1 MKISITFHVTHFLVF
16 VLFIS
21 GLFADLPFIQNN
33 KYPNGPQK
41 DWNQRQFKKYY
52 RWIERHSNR
61 TADSDDQILRR
72 QDAIISGNKITT
84 QIWNYGSI
92 SEPGNRVT
100 DIVWEGLGYG
110 YEFGP
115 FICAEVPLA
124 SNSHPDAYPK
134 VVGGDTTWFARIISD
149 GLVTDPERSPD
160 GSEYWTW
167 EPLAYSDEGIYFA
180 DPNYD
185 KIPTASDIDRD
196 FDGKPDSWAY
206 DWYNAN
212 LKEYVWPGD
221 LRQGASNADEEAF
234 FVCDDRNNKEFEYYP
249 FPEDSAR
256 KGLGLQ
262 IEYRYYQ
269 WANPLAEDIIFLIY
283 KITNKST
290 KDLSEVTFG
299 MWGDPHIGGPS
310 DWSDD
315 LSYFDH
321 DINMVYCWDEDG
333 SASGSANNPGYFGY
347 KFLESP
353 GNPYDQLDNDDDG
366 MVDESRD
373 NGIDDDNDWDPEK
386 DDIGVDGVPNTGDM
400 GEGDGLPTAGDQY
413 DIREPGEPNFEWTDL
428 DESDMVGLTGF
439 SSPAFSGTTI
449 ADDQRVYDD
458 FLQPGVFDSANAT
471 QSGDYVFIYSSGPI
485 SLPAGET
492 RRFSIALLIGEDY
505 DDLTLNAITSQDIYE
520 RNYQFAKPPDKPTI
534 TAVPGD
540 ERITLY
546 WDHVAEESLDPISE
560 EYDFEGYVIYRSTHP
575 QFLDQQTITDANG
588 SKFLFEP
595 LKMFNGAPARFDL
608 DNDYFGMSSVVY
620 PGRGAYYTLG
630 DNTGL
635 VHSYV
640 DSNNVLNGQTYYYA
654 VVSYDHGSEELQ
666 IPPSE
671 CSKTI
676 TVNPTTNELIIDVNT
691 IRIVPSAPAIGLV
704 RGTIKDNWIEPIAGV
719 TTGKIILDIV
729 DYYSLENENQFEIT
743 FRESPT
749 RYSIKDLMPIED
761 QVVISIEQY
770 RQLSYQNIDLES
782 VQVYD
787 ASGNIFVI
795 DQDYE
800 ILDEMGKIKGIAGG
814 SITDGNTYTVSY
826 LYYPIVNSKAVSLE
840 ETNPIVDGIKVTA
853 QDVELA
859 LNVDNTKWSTS
870 SSCSWSPEVIPF
882 NGADQFM
889 YPGAYEV
896 RFFDEIVDTSST
908 ALHPSFG
915 ISRMNFEVWD
925 VTPGRI
931 PMQEEVTIIE
941 EGNNPD
947 SLWSLGDRAIIMD
960 GEPLGGK
967 WEFTFFLPD
976 SGDTISAGAGDVFF
990 IDTHRPFSESDT
1002 LLFTTVASQY
1012 DKTVASGKLDS
1023 IYVVPNPY
1031 VVTNVLEQLD
1041 LQNPM
1046 DRGPRKI
1053 YFTNLPK
1060 ECTISI
1066 YTVSGDLVE
1075 TLEHNSDIENSQE
1088 HWDLTTKDNFPLAYG
1103 VYLYHVD
1110 APGIGE
1116 KLGRFAVIK

>member
-1 MKISITFHVTHFLVF
+1 MKISITFYVTHFLVF

-283 KITNKST
+283 KITNKSS
-290 KDLSEVTFG
+290 KDLNEVTFG

-520 RNYQFAKPPDKPTI
+520 RNYQFAKPPDKPII

-676 TVNPTTNELIIDVNT
+676 TLNPTTNELIIDVNT
-691 IRIVPSAPAIGLV
+691 IRIVPSTPAIGLV
-704 RGTIKDNWIEPIAGV
+704 RGTIKDNLIEHRAGV
-719 TTGKIILDIV
+719 TTGEITLDIV

-787 ASGNIFVI
+787 VNGNIFVI

-800 ILDEMGKIKGIAGG
+800 ILDEMGKIKGMAGG
-814 SITDGNTYTVSY
+814 SITEGNTYTVSY

-840 ETNPIVDGIKVTA
+840 ETNPIVDGIKVTV

-859 LNVDNTKWSTS
+859 LNVENTKWSIS

-947 SLWSLGDRAIIMD
+947 SLWSPGDRAIIMD

-990 IDTHRPFSESDT
+990 IDTHRPFAESDT

>member
-1 MKISITFHVTHFLVF
+1 MKISITFYVTHFLVF

-41 DWNQRQFKKYY
+41 DWTQRQFKKYY

-283 KITNKST
+283 KITNKSS
-290 KDLSEVTFG
+290 KDLNEVTFG

-520 RNYQFAKPPDKPTI
+520 RNYQFAKPPDKPII

-691 IRIVPSAPAIGLV
+691 IRIVPSTPAIGLV
-704 RGTIKDNWIEPIAGV
+704 RGTIKDNLIEHRAGV
-719 TTGKIILDIV
+719 TTGEITLDIV

-787 ASGNIFVI
+787 VNGNIFVI

-814 SITDGNTYTVSY
+814 SITEGNTYTVSY

-840 ETNPIVDGIKVTA
+840 ETNPIVDGIKVTV

-859 LNVDNTKWSTS
+859 LNVENTKWSIS

-908 ALHPSFG
+908 TLHPSFG

-947 SLWSLGDRAIIMD
+947 SLWSPGDRAIIMD

-990 IDTHRPFSESDT
+990 IDTHRPFAESDT

>member
-1 MKISITFHVTHFLVF
+1 MKISITFYVTHFLVF

-283 KITNKST
+283 KITNKSS
-290 KDLSEVTFG
+290 KDLNEVTFG

-676 TVNPTTNELIIDVNT
+676 TLNPTTNELIIDVNT

-704 RGTIKDNWIEPIAGV
+704 RGTIKDNLIEHRAGV

-787 ASGNIFVI
+787 VNGNIFVI

-840 ETNPIVDGIKVTA
+840 ETNPIVDGIKVTV

-859 LNVDNTKWSTS
+859 LNVENTKWSIS

-908 ALHPSFG
+908 TLHPSFG

-947 SLWSLGDRAIIMD
+947 SLWSPGDRAIIMD

-990 IDTHRPFSESDT
+990 IDTHRPFAESDT

>member
-1 MKISITFHVTHFLVF
+1 MKISITFYVTHFLVF

-41 DWNQRQFKKYY
+41 DWTQRQFKKYY

-283 KITNKST
+283 KITNKSS
-290 KDLSEVTFG
+290 KDLNEVTFG

-620 PGRGAYYTLG
+620 PGRGAYYSLG

-676 TVNPTTNELIIDVNT
+676 TLNPTTNELIIDVNT
-691 IRIVPSAPAIGLV
+691 IRIVPSTPAIGLV
-704 RGTIKDNWIEPIAGV
+704 RGTIKDNLIEHRAGV
-719 TTGKIILDIV
+719 TTGEITLDIV

-787 ASGNIFVI
+787 VNGNIFVI

-840 ETNPIVDGIKVTA
+840 ETNPIVDGIKVTV
-853 QDVELA
+853 QDIELA
-859 LNVDNTKWSTS
+859 LNVENTKWSIS

-908 ALHPSFG
+908 TLHPSFG

-947 SLWSLGDRAIIMD
+947 SLWSPGDRAIIMD

-990 IDTHRPFSESDT
+990 IDTHRPFAESDT

>member
-1 MKISITFHVTHFLVF
+1 MKISITFYVTHFLVF

-283 KITNKST
+283 KITNKSS
-290 KDLSEVTFG
+290 KDLNEVTFG

-540 ERITLY
+540 ERIILY

-691 IRIVPSAPAIGLV
+691 IRIVPSTPAIGLV
-704 RGTIKDNWIEPIAGV
+704 RGTIKDNLIEHRAGV

-787 ASGNIFVI
+787 VNGNIFVI

-814 SITDGNTYTVSY
+814 SITEGNTYTVSY

-840 ETNPIVDGIKVTA
+840 ETNPIVDGIKVTV

-859 LNVDNTKWSTS
+859 LNVENTKWSIS

-908 ALHPSFG
+908 TLHPSFG

-947 SLWSLGDRAIIMD
+947 SLWSPGDRAIIMD

-990 IDTHRPFSESDT
+990 IDTHRPFAESDT

-1012 DKTVASGKLDS
+1012 DKTIASGKLDS

>member
-1 MKISITFHVTHFLVF
+1 MKISITFYVTHFLVF

-283 KITNKST
+283 KITNKSS
-290 KDLSEVTFG
+290 KDLNEVTFG

-540 ERITLY
+540 ERIILY

-787 ASGNIFVI
+787 ASGNTFII
-795 DQDYE
+795 NQDYE

-840 ETNPIVDGIKVTA
+840 ETNPIVDGIKVTV
-853 QDVELA
+853 QDIELA
-859 LNVDNTKWSTS
+859 LNVENTKWSIS

-947 SLWSLGDRAIIMD
+947 SLWSPGDRAIIMD

-990 IDTHRPFSESDT
+990 IDTHRPFAESDT

>member
-1 MKISITFHVTHFLVF
+1 MKISITFYVTHFLVF

-41 DWNQRQFKKYY
+41 DWTQRQFKKYY

-283 KITNKST
+283 KITNKSS
-290 KDLSEVTFG
+290 KDLNEVTFG

-520 RNYQFAKPPDKPTI
+520 RNYQFAKPPDKPII

-540 ERITLY
+540 ERIILY

-676 TVNPTTNELIIDVNT
+676 TLNPTTNELIIDVNT
-691 IRIVPSAPAIGLV
+691 IRIVPSTPAIGLV
-704 RGTIKDNWIEPIAGV
+704 RGTIKDNLIEHRAGV
-719 TTGKIILDIV
+719 TTGEITLDIV

-787 ASGNIFVI
+787 VNGNIFVI

-840 ETNPIVDGIKVTA
+840 ETNPIVDGIKVTV

-859 LNVDNTKWSTS
+859 LNVENTKWSIS

-908 ALHPSFG
+908 TLHPSFG
-915 ISRMNFEVWD
+915 FSKMNFEVWD

-947 SLWSLGDRAIIMD
+947 SLWSPGDRAIIMD

-990 IDTHRPFSESDT
+990 IDTHRPFAESDT

>member
-1 MKISITFHVTHFLVF
+1 MKISITFYVTHFLVF

-283 KITNKST
+283 KITNKSS
-290 KDLSEVTFG
+290 KDLNEVTFG

-310 DWSDD
+310 DWRDD

-540 ERITLY
+540 ERIILY

-691 IRIVPSAPAIGLV
+691 IRIVPSTPAIGLV
-704 RGTIKDNWIEPIAGV
+704 RGTIKDNLIEHRAGV
-719 TTGKIILDIV
+719 TTGEITLDIV

-787 ASGNIFVI
+787 VNGNIFVI

-840 ETNPIVDGIKVTA
+840 ETNPIVDGIKVTV
-853 QDVELA
+853 QDIELA
-859 LNVDNTKWSTS
+859 LNVENTKWSIS

-908 ALHPSFG
+908 TLHPSFG

-947 SLWSLGDRAIIMD
+947 SLWSPGDRAIIMD

-990 IDTHRPFSESDT
+990 IDTHRPFAESDT

>member
-1 MKISITFHVTHFLVF
+1 MKISITFYVTHFLVF

-283 KITNKST
+283 KITNKSS
-290 KDLSEVTFG
+290 KDLNEVTFG

-520 RNYQFAKPPDKPTI
+520 RNYQFAKPPDKPII

-691 IRIVPSAPAIGLV
+691 IRIVPSTPAIGLV
-704 RGTIKDNWIEPIAGV
+704 RGTIKDNLIEHRAGV
-719 TTGKIILDIV
+719 TTGEITLDIV

-787 ASGNIFVI
+787 VNGNIFVI

-814 SITDGNTYTVSY
+814 SITEGNTYTVSY

-840 ETNPIVDGIKVTA
+840 ETNPIVDGIKVTV
-853 QDVELA
+853 QDIELA
-859 LNVDNTKWSTS
+859 LNVENTKWSIS

-908 ALHPSFG
+908 TLHPSFG

-947 SLWSLGDRAIIMD
+947 SLWSPGDRAIIMD

-990 IDTHRPFSESDT
+990 IDTHRPFAESDT

>member
-1 MKISITFHVTHFLVF
+1 MKISITFYVTHFLVF

-283 KITNKST
+283 KITNKSS
-290 KDLSEVTFG
+290 KDLNEVTFG

-520 RNYQFAKPPDKPTI
+520 RNYQFAKPPDKPII

-676 TVNPTTNELIIDVNT
+676 TLNPTTNELIIDVNT
-691 IRIVPSAPAIGLV
+691 IRIVPSTPAIGLV
-704 RGTIKDNWIEPIAGV
+704 RGTIKDNLIEHRAGV

-787 ASGNIFVI
+787 VNGNIFVI

-814 SITDGNTYTVSY
+814 SITEGNTYTVSY

-840 ETNPIVDGIKVTA
+840 ETNPIVDGIKVTV
-853 QDVELA
+853 QDIELA
-859 LNVDNTKWSTS
+859 LNVENTKWSIS

-908 ALHPSFG
+908 TLHPSFG

-947 SLWSLGDRAIIMD
+947 SLWSPGDRAIIMD

-990 IDTHRPFSESDT
+990 IDTHRPFAESDT

>member
-1 MKISITFHVTHFLVF
+1 MKISITFYVTHFLVF

-283 KITNKST
+283 KITNKSS
-290 KDLSEVTFG
+290 KDLNEVTFG

-540 ERITLY
+540 ERIILY

-691 IRIVPSAPAIGLV
+691 IRIVPSTPAIGLV
-704 RGTIKDNWIEPIAGV
+704 RGTIKDNLIEHRAGV
-719 TTGKIILDIV
+719 TTGEITLDIV

-787 ASGNIFVI
+787 VNGNIFVI

-814 SITDGNTYTVSY
+814 SIMEGNTYAVSY

-840 ETNPIVDGIKVTA
+840 ETNPIVDGIKVTV
-853 QDVELA
+853 QDIELA
-859 LNVDNTKWSTS
+859 LNVENTKWSIS

-908 ALHPSFG
+908 TLHPSFG

-947 SLWSLGDRAIIMD
+947 SLWSPGDRAIIMD

-990 IDTHRPFSESDT
+990 IDTHRPFAESDT

>member
-1 MKISITFHVTHFLVF
+1 MKISITFYVTHFLVF

-41 DWNQRQFKKYY
+41 DWTQRQFKKYY

-283 KITNKST
+283 KITNKSS
-290 KDLSEVTFG
+290 KDLNEVTFG

-520 RNYQFAKPPDKPTI
+520 RNYQFAKPPDKPII

-691 IRIVPSAPAIGLV
+691 IRIVPSTPAIGLV
-704 RGTIKDNWIEPIAGV
+704 RGTIKDNLIEHRAGV

-787 ASGNIFVI
+787 VNGNIFVI

-840 ETNPIVDGIKVTA
+840 ETNPIVDGIKVTV

-859 LNVDNTKWSTS
+859 LNVENTKWSIS

-908 ALHPSFG
+908 TLHPSFG

-947 SLWSLGDRAIIMD
+947 SLWSPGDRAIIMD

-990 IDTHRPFSESDT
+990 IDTHRPFAESDT

>member
-1 MKISITFHVTHFLVF
+1 MRWKLYLFLASGF
-16 VLFIS
+16 LFS
-21 GLFADLPFIQNN
+21 EPKLFKKN
-33 KYPNGPQK
+33 KYVNGPQK
-41 DWNQRQFKKYY
+41 EWSQKQFAKYY
-52 RWIERHSNR
+52 RYINKHSR
-61 TADSDDQILRR
+61 KIADSDDQILRR

-100 DIVWEGLGYG
+100 DILWEGLGYG

-115 FICAEVPLA
+115 FISAEVPLL
-124 SNSHPDAYPK
+124 NNNHPDAYPK
-134 VVGGDTTWFARIISD
+134 VIGGDTTWYARVISD

-167 EPLAYSDEGIYFA
+167 EPLAYSDEGLFFA

-196 FDGKPDSWAY
+196 FDGKPDSWAS
-206 DWYNAN
+206 DWYNPN

-249 FPEDSAR
+249 FPGDSSR
-256 KGLGLQ
+256 KGLGIQ

-283 KITNKST
+283 KITNKSQ
-290 KDLSEVTFG
+290 KDLENVIFG

-315 LSYFDH
+315 LSYFDQE
-321 DINMVYCWDEDG
+321 INMVYCWDEDG
-333 SASGSANNPGYFGY
+333 SASGSANRPGYFGY

-353 GNPYDQLDNDDDG
+353 GNPYDQLDNDSDG
-366 MVDESRD
+366 MIDESRS
-373 NGIDDDNDWDPEK
+373 NGIDDDGDWDPEK
-386 DDIGVDGVPNTGDM
+386 DDVGVDGVPNTGDF
-400 GEGDGLPTAGDQY
+400 GEDDGMPTAGDQF
-413 DIREPGEPNFEWTDL
+413 DIRQPGEPNFEWTDL

-439 SSPAFSGTTI
+439 SSPPFSGTTI
-449 ADDQRVYDD
+449 ADDQRVFDD

-485 SLPAGET
+485 SLPAGES

-520 RNYQFAKPPDKPTI
+520 RNYQFAKPPEKPNV
-534 TAVPGD
+534 TAIPGD
-540 ERITLY
+540 QKVTLY
-546 WDHVAEESLDPISE
+546 WDHIAEESLDPISQ

-575 QFLDQQTITDANG
+575 QFLDQQTITDVNG

-595 LKMFNGAPARFDL
+595 LKMFNGAPARFDI
-608 DNDYFGMSSVVY
+608 DNDYFGMSDVVY

-635 VHSYV
+635 VHSYT

-654 VVSYDHGSEELQ
+654 VVSYDHGSRELQ

-676 TVNPTTNELIIDVNT
+676 TLNPTTNELITDVNT
-691 IRIVPSAPAIGLV
+691 VRVIPSSPTIGV
-704 RGTIKDNWIEPIAGV
+704 ISGDIKDNTITHKAGV
-719 TTGKIILDIV
+719 TTGEIFLDII
-729 DYYSLENENQFEIT
+729 DPYSLEEENEFEIT
-743 FRESPT
+743 FLESPT
-749 RYSIKDLMPIED
+749 RYSIKDLKPVED
-761 QVVISIEQY
+761 LINISLSQF
-770 RQLSYQNIDLES
+770 RQLSKSNIDIGSIS
-782 VQVYD
+782 VRDGEGNFYD
-787 ASGNIFVI
+787 S
-795 DQDYE
+795 DYDYE
-800 ILDEMGKIKGIAGG
+800 LITDLGKIKGLSGG
-814 SITDGNTYTVSY
+814 NLIDGETYLVSY
-826 LYYPIVNSKAVSLE
+826 LYYPIINSKAVKLE
-840 ETNPIVDGIKVTA
+840 ETNPIVDGVKIRAK
-853 QDVELA
+853 DVA
-859 LNVDNTKWSTS
+859 SSLNEQNTKWSTS
-870 SSCSWSPEVIPF
+870 SYCTWEPEVTPF

-889 YPGAYEV
+889 YPGLYEV
-896 RFFDEIVDTSST
+896 RFFNDIVDTSST
-908 ALHPSFG
+908 ELHPSFG
-915 ISRMNFEVWD
+915 NSRMNFEVWD

-931 PMQEEVTIIE
+931 PMKEEVTIIE
-941 EGNNPD
+941 EGSNPD

-960 GEPLGGK
+960 GDPLGGK
-967 WEFTFFLPD
+967 WEFTFTLPD
-976 SGDTISAGAGDVFF
+976 SGDTISASEGDVFI
-990 IDTHRPFSESDT
+990 IDTHRPFAADDT
-1002 LLFTTVASQY
+1002 LIYTTNETTY
-1012 DKTVASGKLDS
+1012 DKNVAREKLDS

-1031 VVTNVLEQLD
+1031 VVTNVIEQLD

-1046 DRGPRKI
+1046 DRGSRKI

-1066 YTVSGDLVE
+1066 YSVSGDLVK
-1075 TLEHNSDIENSQE
+1075 TIHHSTDMDNSQE

-1103 VYLYHVD
+1103 VYIFHVD

>member
-1 MKISITFHVTHFLVF
+1 MKISITFYVTHFLVF

-283 KITNKST
+283 KITNKSS
-290 KDLSEVTFG
+290 KDLNEVTFG

-520 RNYQFAKPPDKPTI
+520 RNYQFAKPPDKPII

-676 TVNPTTNELIIDVNT
+676 TLNPTTNELIIDVNT
-691 IRIVPSAPAIGLV
+691 IRIVPSTPAIGLV
-704 RGTIKDNWIEPIAGV
+704 RGTIKDNLIEHRAGV

-787 ASGNIFVI
+787 VNGNIFVI

-814 SITDGNTYTVSY
+814 SITEGNTYTVSY

-840 ETNPIVDGIKVTA
+840 ETNPIVDGIKVTV
-853 QDVELA
+853 QDIELA
-859 LNVDNTKWSTS
+859 LNVENTKWSTS

-908 ALHPSFG
+908 TLHPSFG

-947 SLWSLGDRAIIMD
+947 SLWSPGDRAIIMD

-990 IDTHRPFSESDT
+990 IDTHRPFAESDT

>member
-1 MKISITFHVTHFLVF
+1 MKISITFYVTHFLVF

-283 KITNKST
+283 KITNKSS
-290 KDLSEVTFG
+290 KDLNEVTFG

-630 DNTGL
+630 NNTGL

-691 IRIVPSAPAIGLV
+691 TRIVPSAPAIGLV
-704 RGTIKDNWIEPIAGV
+704 RGTIKDNLIEHRAGV

-787 ASGNIFVI
+787 VNGNIFVI

-814 SITDGNTYTVSY
+814 SITEGNTYTVSY

-840 ETNPIVDGIKVTA
+840 ETNPIVDGIKVTV
-853 QDVELA
+853 QDIELA
-859 LNVDNTKWSTS
+859 LNVENTKWSIS

-908 ALHPSFG
+908 TLHPSFG

-947 SLWSLGDRAIIMD
+947 SLWSPGDRAIIMD

-990 IDTHRPFSESDT
+990 IDTHRPFAESDT

>member
-1 MKISITFHVTHFLVF
+1 MKISITFYVTHFLVF

-41 DWNQRQFKKYY
+41 DWTQRQFKKYY

-283 KITNKST
+283 KITNKSS
-290 KDLSEVTFG
+290 KDLNEVTFG

-540 ERITLY
+540 ERIILY

-676 TVNPTTNELIIDVNT
+676 TLNPTTNELIIDVNT
-691 IRIVPSAPAIGLV
+691 IRIVPSTPAIGLV
-704 RGTIKDNWIEPIAGV
+704 RGTIKDNLIEHRAGV

-787 ASGNIFVI
+787 VNGNIFVI
-795 DQDYE
+795 NQDYE

-814 SITDGNTYTVSY
+814 SITDGNIYTVSY

-840 ETNPIVDGIKVTA
+840 ETNPIVDGIKVTV

-859 LNVDNTKWSTS
+859 LNVENTKWSIS

-908 ALHPSFG
+908 TLHPSFG

-947 SLWSLGDRAIIMD
+947 SLWSPGDRAIIMD

-990 IDTHRPFSESDT
+990 IDTHRPFAESDT

>member
-1 MKISITFHVTHFLVF
+1 MKISITFYVTHFLVF

-283 KITNKST
+283 KITNKSS
-290 KDLSEVTFG
+290 KDLNEVTFG

-333 SASGSANNPGYFGY
+333 SASGSSNNPGYFGY

-546 WDHVAEESLDPISE
+546 WDRVAEESLDPISE

-640 DSNNVLNGQTYYYA
+640 DSNNILNGQTYYYA

-671 CSKTI
+671 CSKAI

-691 IRIVPSAPAIGLV
+691 IRIVPSTPAIGLV
-704 RGTIKDNWIEPIAGV
+704 RGTIKDNWIEHRAGV

-782 VQVYD
+782 VHVYD
-787 ASGNIFVI
+787 VNGNIFVI

-840 ETNPIVDGIKVTA
+840 ETNPIVDGIKVTV

-859 LNVDNTKWSTS
+859 LNVENTKWSIS

-947 SLWSLGDRAIIMD
+947 SLWSPGDRAIIMD

-990 IDTHRPFSESDT
+990 IDTHRPFAESDT

>member
-1 MKISITFHVTHFLVF
+1 MKISITFYVTHFLVF

-283 KITNKST
+283 KITNKSS
-290 KDLSEVTFG
+290 KDLNEVTFG

-540 ERITLY
+540 ERIILY

-676 TVNPTTNELIIDVNT
+676 TLNPTTNELIIDVNT
-691 IRIVPSAPAIGLV
+691 IRIVPSTPAIGLV
-704 RGTIKDNWIEPIAGV
+704 RGTIKDNLIEHRAGV
-719 TTGKIILDIV
+719 TTGEITLDIV

-787 ASGNIFVI
+787 VNGNIFVI

-814 SITDGNTYTVSY
+814 SITEGNTYTVSY

-840 ETNPIVDGIKVTA
+840 ETNPIVDGIKVTV

-859 LNVDNTKWSTS
+859 LNVENTKWSIS

-908 ALHPSFG
+908 TLHPSFG

-947 SLWSLGDRAIIMD
+947 SLWSPGDRAIIMD

-990 IDTHRPFSESDT
+990 IDTHRPFAESDT

>member
-1 MKISITFHVTHFLVF
+1 MKISITFYVTHFLVF

-283 KITNKST
+283 KITNKSS
-290 KDLSEVTFG
+290 KDLNEVTFG

-540 ERITLY
+540 ERIILY

-676 TVNPTTNELIIDVNT
+676 TLNPTTNELIIDVNT
-691 IRIVPSAPAIGLV
+691 IRIVPSTPAIGLV
-704 RGTIKDNWIEPIAGV
+704 RGTIKDNLIEHRAGV
-719 TTGKIILDIV
+719 TTGEITLDIV

-787 ASGNIFVI
+787 VNGNIFVI

-840 ETNPIVDGIKVTA
+840 ETNPIVDGIKVTV

-859 LNVDNTKWSTS
+859 LNVENTKWSIS

-908 ALHPSFG
+908 TLHPSFG

-947 SLWSLGDRAIIMD
+947 SLWSPGDRAIIMD

-990 IDTHRPFSESDT
+990 IDTHRPFAESDT

>member
-1 MKISITFHVTHFLVF
+1 MKISITFYVTHFLVF

-41 DWNQRQFKKYY
+41 DWTQRQFKKYY

-115 FICAEVPLA
+115 FICAEVPLT

-283 KITNKST
+283 KITNKSS
-290 KDLSEVTFG
+290 KDLNEVTFG
-299 MWGDPHIGGPS
+299 MWGSPHIGGPS

-386 DDIGVDGVPNTGDM
+386 DDIGVDGVPNTGDL
-400 GEGDGLPTAGDQY
+400 GEGDGIPTAGDQY

-520 RNYQFAKPPDKPTI
+520 LNYQFAKPPDKPTI

-540 ERITLY
+540 KRITLY

-676 TVNPTTNELIIDVNT
+676 TLNPTTNELIIDVNT
-691 IRIVPSAPAIGLV
+691 IRIVPSTPAIGLV
-704 RGTIKDNWIEPIAGV
+704 RGTIKDNLIEHRAGV
-719 TTGKIILDIV
+719 TTGEITLDIV

-787 ASGNIFVI
+787 VNGNIFVI

-814 SITDGNTYTVSY
+814 SITEGNTYTVSY

-840 ETNPIVDGIKVTA
+840 ETNPIVDGIKVTV

-908 ALHPSFG
+908 TLHPSFG

-947 SLWSLGDRAIIMD
+947 SLWSPGDRAIIMD

-990 IDTHRPFSESDT
+990 IDTHRPFAESDT

-1041 LQNPM
+1041 LQNPI
-1046 DRGPRKI
+1046 DRGPRNI
-1053 YFTNLPK
+1053 YFPNLQK
-1060 ECTISI
+1060 ECTLSI
-1066 YTVSGDLVE
+1066 YTLSGDLVE

>member
-1 MKISITFHVTHFLVF
+1 MKISITFYVTHFLVF

-283 KITNKST
+283 KITNKSS
-290 KDLSEVTFG
+290 KDLNEVTFG

-691 IRIVPSAPAIGLV
+691 IRIVPSTPAIGLV
-704 RGTIKDNWIEPIAGV
+704 RGTIKDNLIEHRAGV

-787 ASGNIFVI
+787 VNGNIFVI

-814 SITDGNTYTVSY
+814 SITEGNTYTVSY

-840 ETNPIVDGIKVTA
+840 ETNPIVDGIKVTV
-853 QDVELA
+853 QDIELA
-859 LNVDNTKWSTS
+859 LNVENTKWSIS

-947 SLWSLGDRAIIMD
+947 SLWSPGDRAIIMD

-990 IDTHRPFSESDT
+990 IDTHRPFAESDT

>member
-1 MKISITFHVTHFLVF
+1 MKISITFFLTHFLVF

-41 DWNQRQFKKYY
+41 DWNQRKFNKYY

-134 VVGGDTTWFARIISD
+134 VIDGDTTWFARIISD

-180 DPNYD
+180 DPDYD

-196 FDGKPDSWAY
+196 FDGKPDSWAH

-283 KITNKST
+283 KITNKSS
-290 KDLSEVTFG
+290 KDLNEVTFG

-353 GNPYDQLDNDDDG
+353 GNPYDQLDNDEDG

-386 DDIGVDGVPNTGDM
+386 DDIGVDGVPNTGDL

-520 RNYQFAKPPDKPTI
+520 RNYQFAKPPEKPTI

-635 VHSYV
+635 VHSYI

-787 ASGNIFVI
+787 ASGNTFII

-826 LYYPIVNSKAVSLE
+826 LYYPIVNSKAVSQE
-840 ETNPIVDGIKVTA
+840 ETNPIVDGIKVTL

-859 LNVDNTKWSTS
+859 LNVENTKWSTS

-908 ALHPSFG
+908 VLHPSFG

-947 SLWSLGDRAIIMD
+947 SLWSPGDRAIIMD

-976 SGDTISAGAGDVFF
+976 SGDTISAGAGDIFF

-1012 DKTVASGKLDS
+1012 DKTIASEKLDS

-1075 TLEHNSDIENSQE
+1075 TLKHNSDIDNSQE

>member
-283 KITNKST
+283 KITNKSS
-290 KDLSEVTFG
+290 KDLNEVTFG

-787 ASGNIFVI
+787 VNGNIFVI

-814 SITDGNTYTVSY
+814 SITEGNTYTVSY

-840 ETNPIVDGIKVTA
+840 ETNPIVDGIKVTV
-853 QDVELA
+853 QDIELA
-859 LNVDNTKWSTS
+859 LNVENTKWSIS

-908 ALHPSFG
+908 TLHPSFG

-947 SLWSLGDRAIIMD
+947 SLWSPGDRAIIMD

-990 IDTHRPFSESDT
+990 IDTHRPFAESDT

>member
-1 MKISITFHVTHFLVF
+1 MKISITFYVTHFLVF

-283 KITNKST
+283 KITNKSS
-290 KDLSEVTFG
+290 KDLNEVTFG

-691 IRIVPSAPAIGLV
+691 IRIVPSTPAIGLV
-704 RGTIKDNWIEPIAGV
+704 RGTIKDNLIEHRAGV
-719 TTGKIILDIV
+719 TTGKITLDIV

-787 ASGNIFVI
+787 VNGNIFVI

-814 SITDGNTYTVSY
+814 SITEGNTYTVSY

-840 ETNPIVDGIKVTA
+840 ETNPIVDGIKVTV

-859 LNVDNTKWSTS
+859 LNVENTKWSIS

-908 ALHPSFG
+908 TLHPSFG

-947 SLWSLGDRAIIMD
+947 SLWSPGDRAIIMD

-990 IDTHRPFSESDT
+990 IDTHRPFAESDT

>member
-1 MKISITFHVTHFLVF
+1 MKISITFYVTHFLVF

-283 KITNKST
+283 KITNKSS
-290 KDLSEVTFG
+290 KDLNEVTFG

-333 SASGSANNPGYFGY
+333 SASGSSNNPGYFGY

-520 RNYQFAKPPDKPTI
+520 RNYQFAKPPDKPII

-676 TVNPTTNELIIDVNT
+676 TLNPTTNELIIDVNT
-691 IRIVPSAPAIGLV
+691 IRIVPSTPAIGLV
-704 RGTIKDNWIEPIAGV
+704 RGTIKDNLIEHRAGV
-719 TTGKIILDIV
+719 TTGEITLDIV

-787 ASGNIFVI
+787 VNGNIFVI

-800 ILDEMGKIKGIAGG
+800 ILDEMGKIKGMAGG
-814 SITDGNTYTVSY
+814 SITEGNTYTVSY

-840 ETNPIVDGIKVTA
+840 ETNPIVDGIKVTV
-853 QDVELA
+853 QDIELA
-859 LNVDNTKWSTS
+859 LNVENTKWSIS

-908 ALHPSFG
+908 TLHPSFG

-947 SLWSLGDRAIIMD
+947 SLWSPGDRAIIMD

>member
-1 MKISITFHVTHFLVF
+1 MKISITFYVTHFLVF

-167 EPLAYSDEGIYFA
+167 EPLAYSDDGIYFA

-283 KITNKST
+283 KITNKSS
-290 KDLSEVTFG
+290 KDLNEVTFG

-386 DDIGVDGVPNTGDM
+386 DDIGVDGVPNTGDL

-635 VHSYV
+635 VHSYI

-654 VVSYDHGSEELQ
+654 VVSYDHGSKALQ

-691 IRIVPSAPAIGLV
+691 IRIVPSTPAIGLV
-704 RGTIKDNWIEPIAGV
+704 RGTIKDNLIEHRAGV

-749 RYSIKDLMPIED
+749 RYSIKDLMPIKD

-787 ASGNIFVI
+787 VNGNIFVI

-840 ETNPIVDGIKVTA
+840 ETNPIVDGIKVTV

-859 LNVDNTKWSTS
+859 LNVENTKWSIS

-908 ALHPSFG
+908 TLHPSFG

-947 SLWSLGDRAIIMD
+947 SLWSPGDRAIIMD

-990 IDTHRPFSESDT
+990 IDTHRPFAESDT

>member
-1 MKISITFHVTHFLVF
+1 MKISITFYVTHFLVF

-41 DWNQRQFKKYY
+41 DWTQRQFKKYY

-283 KITNKST
+283 KITNKSS
-290 KDLSEVTFG
+290 KDLNEVTFG

-691 IRIVPSAPAIGLV
+691 IRIVPSTPAIGLV
-704 RGTIKDNWIEPIAGV
+704 RGTIKDNLIEHRAGV
-719 TTGKIILDIV
+719 TTGEITLDIV

-787 ASGNIFVI
+787 VNGNIFVI

-840 ETNPIVDGIKVTA
+840 ETNPIVDGIKVTV
-853 QDVELA
+853 QDIELA
-859 LNVDNTKWSTS
+859 LNVENTKWSIS

-908 ALHPSFG
+908 TLHPSFG

-947 SLWSLGDRAIIMD
+947 SLWSPGDRAIIMD

-990 IDTHRPFSESDT
+990 IDTHRPFAESDT

>member
-1 MKISITFHVTHFLVF
+1 MRTIFMVK
-16 VLFIS
+16 LFIVS
-21 GLFADLPFIQNN
+21 FFVSSLSAINPFIKKE
-33 KYPNGPQK
+33 KYINGPQK
-41 DWNQRQFKKYY
+41 DWTQRQFAKYY
-52 RWIERHSNR
+52 NHIQRYSNK

-100 DIVWEGLGYG
+100 DIIWEGLGYG

-115 FICAEVPLA
+115 FICAEVPLL

-134 VVGGDTTWFARIISD
+134 ISNGDTTWYARVISD

-167 EPLAYSDEGIYFA
+167 EPLAYSDEGLYYA

-206 DWYNAN
+206 DWYNPN

-234 FVCDDRNNKEFEYYP
+234 FVCDDRNNKEFEYFP
-249 FPEDSAR
+249 FPDDSSR

-283 KITNKST
+283 KITNTSS
-290 KDLSEVTFG
+290 KDLENVIFG

-315 LSYFDH
+315 LSYFDQ

-333 SASGSANNPGYFGY
+333 SASGSASNPGYFGY

-353 GNPYDQLDNDDDG
+353 GNPYDQIDNDLDG
-366 MVDESRD
+366 MIDESRS
-373 NGIDDDNDWDPEK
+373 NGIDDDNDWDPEN
-386 DDIGVDGVPNTGDM
+386 DDVGIDGIPNTGDA
-400 GEGDGLPTAGDQY
+400 GEGDGVPTAGDQY
-413 DIREPGEPNFEWTDL
+413 DIRQPGEPNFEWTDL

-439 SSPAFSGTTI
+439 VSPPFSGTTI
-449 ADDQRVYDD
+449 ADDQRVFDD

-492 RRFSIALLIGEDY
+492 RRFSIALLIDEDY
-505 DDLTLNAITSQDIYE
+505 DDLTLNALTSQDIYE
-520 RNYQFAKPPDKPTI
+520 RNYQFAKPPNKPTV
-534 TAVPGD
+534 TGVPGD
-540 ERITLY
+540 QKVTLY
-546 WDHVAEESLDPISE
+546 WDAAAEESIDPISGE
-560 EYDFEGYVIYRSTHP
+560 NDFEGYVIYRSTHP
-575 QFLDQQTITDANG
+575 QFLDQQTITDVNG

-595 LKMFNGAPARFDL
+595 LKMYNGAPARFDL
-608 DNDYFGMSSVVY
+608 INDHYGMSDVVY
-620 PGRGAYYTLG
+620 PGRGAYYILG

-654 VVSYDHGSEELQ
+654 VVSYDHGSTDLQ

-671 CSKTI
+671 CSKTV
-676 TVNPTTNELIIDVNT
+676 TLNPTTNELITDINT
-691 IRIVPSAPAIGLV
+691 LRIVPSSPAIGMV
-704 RGTIKDNWIEPIAGV
+704 EGGIKENEIIQKTGV
-719 TTGKIILDIV
+719 TTARVFLDIV
-729 DYYSLENENQFEIT
+729 DRYSLEDENQYEIT

-749 RYSIKDLMPIED
+749 RYSVKDLKLVEE
-761 QVVISIEQY
+761 VINLSTEQY
-770 RQLSYQNIDLES
+770 RQLLHENIDVES
-782 VQVYD
+782 VSVID
-787 ASGNIFVI
+787 DNGNILSINNDF
-795 DQDYE
+795 E
-800 ILDEMGKIKGIAGG
+800 IIGSSGKIKGIQG
-814 SITDGNTYTVSY
+814 SSLVDGNGYTISY
-826 LYYPIVNSKAVSLE
+826 LYYPIVNSKAVNLE
-840 ETNPIVDGIKVTA
+840 QTNPIVDGIKITAKDVTL
-853 QDVELA
+853 DLDTE
-859 LNVDNTKWSTS
+859 NTKWSS
-870 SSCSWSPEVIPF
+870 SSTCTWEPTVIPF

-908 ALHPSFG
+908 SIHPSFG
-915 ISRMNFEVWD
+915 NARMNFEVWD

-931 PMQEEVTIIE
+931 PTKEEVTIIE
-941 EGNNPD
+941 EGDDPD

-960 GEPLGGK
+960 GDPLGGK
-967 WEFTFFLPD
+967 WEFSFYLPD
-976 SGDTISAGAGDVFF
+976 SGDTVHAKEGDVFL
-990 IDTHRPFSESDT
+990 IDTHRPFAQNDT
-1002 LLFTTVASQY
+1002 MRFTTISTKYDENVASN
-1012 DKTVASGKLDS
+1012 KLDS

-1060 ECTISI
+1060 KCTISI
-1066 YTVSGDLVE
+1066 YTVSGDLVK
-1075 TLEHNSDIENSQE
+1075 TLEHQSNIDYSQE
-1088 HWDLTTKDNFPLAYG
+1088 HWDLTTKDNFPLAFG
-1103 VYLYHVD
+1103 VYLYHVN

-1116 KLGRFAVIK
+1116 KMGRFAVIK

>member
-1 MKISITFHVTHFLVF
+1 VKISITFYVTHFLVI

-283 KITNKST
+283 KITNKSS
-290 KDLSEVTFG
+290 KDLNEVTFG

-520 RNYQFAKPPDKPTI
+520 RNYQFAKPPDKPII

-676 TVNPTTNELIIDVNT
+676 TLNPTTNELIIDVNT
-691 IRIVPSAPAIGLV
+691 IRIVPSTPAIGLV
-704 RGTIKDNWIEPIAGV
+704 RGTIKDNLIEHRAGV
-719 TTGKIILDIV
+719 TTGEITLDIV

-787 ASGNIFVI
+787 VNGNIFVI

-814 SITDGNTYTVSY
+814 SITEGNTYTVSY

-840 ETNPIVDGIKVTA
+840 ETNPIVDGIKVTV

-859 LNVDNTKWSTS
+859 LNVENTKWSIS

-908 ALHPSFG
+908 TLHPSFG

-947 SLWSLGDRAIIMD
+947 SLWSPGDRAIIMD

-990 IDTHRPFSESDT
+990 IDTHRPFAESDT

>member
-1 MKISITFHVTHFLVF
+1 MKISITFYVTHFLVF

-283 KITNKST
+283 KITNKSS
-290 KDLSEVTFG
+290 KDLNEVTFG

-520 RNYQFAKPPDKPTI
+520 RNYQFAKPPDKPII

-704 RGTIKDNWIEPIAGV
+704 RGTIKDNLIEHRTGV
-719 TTGKIILDIV
+719 TTGEITLDIV

-787 ASGNIFVI
+787 VNGNIFVI

-840 ETNPIVDGIKVTA
+840 ETNPIVDGIKVTV

-859 LNVDNTKWSTS
+859 LNVENTKWSIS

-908 ALHPSFG
+908 TLHPSFG

-947 SLWSLGDRAIIMD
+947 SLWSPGDRAIIMD

-990 IDTHRPFSESDT
+990 IDTHRPFAESDT